1 MREFWDKRY
10 SEATYAYGVE
20 PNAFFKEALA
30 TIEVKNTVLLAA
42 EGEGRNAVYA
52 AKQGWKVKAFDQSEE
67 AKNKA
72 LSLATQQEVVL
83 DYIVSDIESL
93 SYERESMDALVL
105 IYAHFPKEVRRAY
118 HQKLSQYLKVGGLL
132 IMEAFEKKHLEK
144 QRVNTKVGGP
154 NQIDMLYSLEELRE
168 DFLGFDFLLLEETDA
183 LLNEGIYHQGEARV
197 VCIIANKKENLL

>member
-1 MREFWDKRY
+1 MREFWDNRY
-10 SEATYAYGVE
+10 SESTYAYGVE
-20 PNAFFKEALA
+20 PNVFFKEALA
-30 TIEVKNTVLLAA
+30 AIEVKGTVLLAA
-42 EGEGRNAVYA
+42 EGEGRNAVYV

-105 IYAHFPKEVRRAY
+105 IYAHFPKEVRQAY

-168 DFLGFDFLLLEETDA
+168 DFLGFDFLLLEETDT

-197 VCIIANKKENLL
+197 VRLIAKKK